1 MSSYAFSSSLLYLMK
16 KPSIVANKLQP
27 PCSKLEQLEQELR
40 SIQKVVNTKPSGSES
55 AWSPPSP
62 LTAFS
67 ATSDQTPSAAVQ
79 KTRPPLPIQLT
90 VPSARPPEKKQKK
103 VGPTEARVLGS
114 ILISGED
121 IDYYFSK

>member
-1 MSSYAFSSSLLYLMK
+1 MAD
-16 KPSIVANKLQP
+16 KLRP
-27 PCSKLEQLEQELR
+27 PYSKLEQLEQELR
-40 SIQKVVNTKPSGSES
+40 SIQKVVNTKTPGSES

-62 LTAFS
+62 ITAFS
-67 ATSDQTPSAAVQ
+67 ATSDQAPSSAVQ
-79 KTRPPLPIQLT
+79 KARPPLPIQLT

-103 VGPTEARVLGS
+103 VGPTEARILGS